1 MSEKAPT
8 SPKPAREGQ
17 PAREGSHALLV
28 ASGIFLSRIAGL
40 VRQKAMAHYL
50 GSAAAADAF
59 NAAFRIPNLLQNL
72 FGDGALSASFIPVY
86 AGLLAKEDREAADR
100 VAGAVGT
107 ALALICAVL
116 VAAGVL
122 GAPYLVWAIAPGFTG
137 PTQDLTVHLV
147 RILFP
152 GAGLLAMS
160 AWCLGILNSHR
171 KFLMSYAAP
180 VVWNFAMIAALLGLG
195 PHQSTE
201 DLAVTVAIASVVG
214 SALQFGVQL
223 PVVWKLAPGIRPLLN
238 LADANVRTTARNF
251 GPAFFGRGVMQ
262 ISSYIDS
269 VLASLLPI
277 GSVAIFGYAQA
288 LYTLPVSL
296 FGMSVSAAELPAM
309 SSVIGSEAEVAEWLR
324 GRLAG
329 GLRRIAYFVIPS
341 AAAFVLLGDTI
352 AAGLFQSGQFD
363 RSDSLRVWA
372 ALAGS
377 SVGLL
382 AQTWARLYS
391 STWYALKDTRTP
403 LRIAFIRVVLTT
415 ALGWMMA
422 VQAPVWLGIDS
433 QWGVAGLTASAGIAG
448 WVEYI
453 LLRRALEAR
462 IGKTG
467 IDAGIVMRLWGAA
480 AVAGVAGVLV
490 KLATTPLHPILAAT
504 LTCGVFGTIYLAST
518 AAMGMEEVRPIL
530 RKLRIR
536 R

>member
-1 MSEKAPT
+1 
-8 SPKPAREGQ
+8 
-17 PAREGSHALLV
+17 
-28 ASGIFLSRIAGL
+28 
-40 VRQKAMAHYL
+40 
-50 GSAAAADAF
+50 
-59 NAAFRIPNLLQNL
+59 
-72 FGDGALSASFIPVY
+72 
-86 AGLLAKEDREAADR
+86 
-100 VAGAVGT
+100 
-107 ALALICAVL
+107 
-116 VAAGVL
+116 
-122 GAPYLVWAIAPGFTG
+122 
-137 PTQDLTVHLV
+137 
-147 RILFP
+147 
-152 GAGLLAMS
+152 
-160 AWCLGILNSHR
+160 
-171 KFLMSYAAP
+171 
-180 VVWNFAMIAALLGLG
+180 
-195 PHQSTE
+195 
-201 DLAVTVAIASVVG
+201 VG

-223 PVVWKLAPGIRPLLN
+223 PVVWRLAPGIRPLLN

-277 GSVAIFGYAQA
+277 GSVAIFGYAQT

-309 SSVIGSEAEVAEWLR
+309 SSVIGSDAEVAEWLR

-329 GLRRIAYFVIPS
+329 GLRRIAFFVIPS

-363 RSDSLRVWA
+363 RSDSVRVWA
-372 ALAGS
+372 TLAGS

-415 ALGWMMA
+415 ALGWVMA
-422 VQAPVWLGIDS
+422 VQAPVWFGIDA

-453 LLRRALEAR
+453 LLRRALDAR
-462 IGKTG
+462 IGRTG
-467 IDAGIVMRLWGAA
+467 IAAGIIPRLWGAA
-480 AVAGVAGVLV
+480 AVAGLAGVLV
-490 KLATTPLHPILAAT
+490 KLGTSTLHPIVAAT
-504 LTCGVFGTIYLAST
+504 LTCGAFGATYLSVT
-518 AAMGMEEVRPIL
+518 TAMGMEEVRPIL